1 MTIISEGRKIKIT
14 KRQLRRIIREQ
25 AVEPVTEDQ
34 KEKLKT
40 LILTKD
46 PRNIMQAAA
55 LADSLD
61 FDLRYMIEKD
71 PELMDAIKDML
82 QSELDEVIFPSIEA
96 ALDGPIG
103 KIQDAIGSM
112 VGKRV
117 YGDYAAASAVSI
129 ADKVYQP
136 LLDYAVQ
143 EFLGQVGGF

>member
-1 MTIISEGRKIKIT
+1 MRIT
-14 KRQLRRIIREQ
+14 QRQLRRLIREQ
-25 AVEPVTEDQ
+25 VTADEQ
-34 KEKLKT
+34 EKLKS

-46 PRNIMQAAA
+46 SRNIMQAAA
-55 LADSLD
+55 LADSLG
-61 FDLRYMIEKD
+61 FDLREMIEQD
-71 PELMDAIKDML
+71 SSLMGAIKDML
-82 QSELDEVIFPSIEA
+82 QSELDEVIFPSIEE

>member
-1 MTIISEGRKIKIT
+1 MKIT

-25 AVEPVTEDQ
+25 VTADEQ
-34 KEKLKT
+34 EKLKS

-46 PRNIMQAAA
+46 SRNIKQAAA
-55 LADSLD
+55 LADSLG
-61 FDLRYMIEKD
+61 FDLREMIEQD
-71 PELMDAIKDML
+71 SSLMGAIKDML

-143 EFLGQVGGF
+143 EFLGQVSGF

>member
-1 MTIISEGRKIKIT
+1 MRIT
-14 KRQLRRIIREQ
+14 QRQLRRLIREQ
-25 AVEPVTEDQ
+25 VTADEQ
-34 KEKLKT
+34 EKLKS

-46 PRNIMQAAA
+46 SRNIMQAAA
-55 LADSLD
+55 LADSLG
-61 FDLRYMIEKD
+61 FDLREMIEQD
-71 PELMDAIKDML
+71 SSLMDAIKDML
-82 QSELDEVIFPSIEA
+82 QSELDEVIFPSIEE

>member
-1 MTIISEGRKIKIT
+1 MRIT
-14 KRQLRRIIREQ
+14 QRQLRRLIREQ
-25 AVEPVTEDQ
+25 VTADEQ
-34 KEKLKT
+34 EKLKS

-46 PRNIMQAAA
+46 SRNIMQAAA
-55 LADSLD
+55 LADSLG
-61 FDLRYMIEKD
+61 FDLRDMIEQD
-71 PELMDAIKDML
+71 SSLMDAIKDML

>member
-1 MTIISEGRKIKIT
+1 
-14 KRQLRRIIREQ
+14 
-25 AVEPVTEDQ
+25 
-34 KEKLKT
+34 
-40 LILTKD
+40 
-46 PRNIMQAAA
+46 
-55 LADSLD
+55 
-61 FDLRYMIEKD
+61 
-71 PELMDAIKDML
+71 MDAVKDML
-82 QSELDEVIFPSIEA
+82 QSELDEVIFPSIEE

-103 KIQDAIGSM
+103 KIQDTIGSM

>member
-1 MTIISEGRKIKIT
+1 MKIT
-14 KRQLRRIIREQ
+14 KRQLRRLIREQ
-25 AVEPVTEDQ
+25 VTADEQ
-34 KEKLKT
+34 EKLKS

-46 PRNIMQAAA
+46 SRNIMQAAA
-55 LADSLD
+55 LADSLG

-82 QSELDEVIFPSIEA
+82 QSELDEVIFPSIEE

>member
-1 MTIISEGRKIKIT
+1 MKIT
-14 KRQLRRIIREQ
+14 KRQLRRLIREQ
-25 AVEPVTEDQ
+25 VTADEQ
-34 KEKLKT
+34 EKLKS

-46 PRNIMQAAA
+46 SRNIMQAAA
-55 LADSLD
+55 LADSLG
-61 FDLRYMIEKD
+61 FDLREMIEQD
-71 PELMDAIKDML
+71 SSLMGAIKDML
-82 QSELDEVIFPSIEA
+82 QSELDEVIFPSIEE

>member
-1 MTIISEGRKIKIT
+1 MRIT
-14 KRQLRRIIREQ
+14 QRQLRRLIREQ
-25 AVEPVTEDQ
+25 VTADEQ
-34 KEKLKT
+34 EKFKS

-46 PRNIMQAAA
+46 SRNIMQAAA
-55 LADSLD
+55 LADSLG

-82 QSELDEVIFPSIEA
+82 QSELDEVIFPSIEE

>member
-1 MTIISEGRKIKIT
+1 MKIT
-14 KRQLRRIIREQ
+14 KRQLRKIIREQ
-25 AVEPVTEDQ
+25 AAEPATKVEQ
-34 KEKLKT
+34 EKLKT

-46 PRNIMQAAA
+46 SRNIMQAAA
-55 LADSLD
+55 LADSLG
-61 FDLRYMIEKD
+61 FDLRDMIEQD
-71 PELMDAIKDML
+71 SSLMDAIKDML
-82 QSELDEVIFPSIEA
+82 QSELDEVIFPSIEE

-103 KIQDAIGSM
+103 KIQDTIGSM

-143 EFLGQVGGF
+143 EFLGQIGGF